1 MVVGV
6 VHSPV
11 AAGSLAVART
21 GEFLALDQWH
31 PHRRYL
37 GITYCLWRLLR
48 ILLLVSSL
56 IWVVVLAGRHRGGL
70 KRRSQIKFIERWR

>member
-48 ILLLVSSL
+48 VLLLL
-56 IWVVVLAGRHRGGL
+56 VVLAGRHRGGL
-70 KRRSQIKFIERWR
+70 KMQ